1 VKAALSGLIPR
12 GVGID
17 MSTLMIPKELR
28 RRLNRLATRMGLS
41 TTALANLW
49 LEAAVHDEERRLA
62 RDQRVTREREAVLVR
77 AILRGEDDRSARTP
91 GVTPR

>member
-1 VKAALSGLIPR
+1 
-12 GVGID
+12 
-17 MSTLMIPKELR
+17 
-28 RRLNRLATRMGLS
+28 MGLS

-49 LEAAVHDEERRLA
+49 LEAAVNDEERRLA
-62 RDQRVTREREAVLVR
+62 RDQRVTRELEVVLVR

>member
-1 VKAALSGLIPR
+1 
-12 GVGID
+12 
-17 MSTLMIPKELR
+17 MSTLMIHQELR
-28 RRLNRLATRMGLS
+28 RRLDRLAKRMGLS

-62 RDQRVTREREAVLVR
+62 RDQRVTRELEAVLVR